1 MRDQWDNSNK
11 LWQNRLK
18 AISRQINE
26 RSEGVQYTFF
36 EAMQTIMD
44 YIEETF
50 EKVMIPPTPG
60 TFKSFVSSPQLKTE
74 LNIRKCQ
81 ILRRSQLQNDL

>member
-1 MRDQWDNSNK
+1 MRDQWDNNNK
-11 LWQNRLK
+11 LWQNRLR

-44 YIEETF
+44 YMEETF

-60 TFKSFVSSPQLKTE
+60 ELIITFSVEK
-74 LNIRKCQ
+74 IRPFPS
-81 ILRRSQLQNDL
+81 L

>member
-1 MRDQWDNSNK
+1 MRDQWDNNNK
-11 LWQNRLK
+11 LWQNRLR
-18 AISRQINE
+18 AITRQINE

-44 YIEETF
+44 YMEETF

-60 TFKSFVSSPQLKTE
+60 EFHNYLSLQLKQTE
-74 LNIRKCQ
+74 IQGFKYSFFNKKL
-81 ILRRSQLQNDL
+81 S

>member
-1 MRDQWDNSNK
+1 MRDQWENNNK
-11 LWQNRLK
+11 LWQNRLRAMTRK
-18 AISRQINE
+18 INE

-44 YIEETF
+44 YVEETL

-60 TFKSFVSSPQLKTE
+60 TQFCYQSLFSKLV
-74 LNIRKCQ
+74 
-81 ILRRSQLQNDL
+81 DLI